1 MVTEVLTALIVLK
14 ARGTCEAGRAKA
26 GWLGRGRCVRA
37 ARAGVTHL
45 HSTESCQCSRAGR
58 SAPCFLSTAGDG
70 GGGGDLMGVS
80 QPTEINFR
88 IPAKY
93 KLLTE
98 HYQQNIIGNKR

>member
-1 MVTEVLTALIVLK
+1 MVLVGLTEPRQVGLAEV
-14 ARGTCEAGRAKA
+14 GMCG
-26 GWLGRGRCVRA
+26 
-37 ARAGVTHL
+37 ARAGVTPL

-70 GGGGDLMGVS
+70 GGGGDLMDVS

-98 HYQQNIIGNKR
+98 RYQQNIIGNKR